1 MVLWGFVK
9 HWDIPIVKANNWGLS
24 YVLLISL
31 LLHFLCCLPFI
42 AQPNKA
48 TCTLRQFTF
57 GAMFTV
63 AVSAKTLTV
72 ILVFKARKPGGTMR
86 KQLVTGAS
94 NNVIPMCSLIRVI
107 VCEVWL
113 GTSPPFLDMD
123 TPSEPKELFIMCNK
137 ASVTAFYWVLGYPDP
152 LALGTFSLG
161 FPGQDPTWHLQ
172 WSHIVD
178 LQHAG
183 VLQCL
188 GHLPPCLAPR
198 ARSWW
203 PWRSSPC
210 WPPVPGPRPHLC
222 PRGLHYPPETRE
234 EHFERFKEF
243 KFPGK

>member
-1 MVLWGFVK
+1 MSCSSPSSFTSSAAY
-9 HWDIPIVKANNWGLS
+9 P
-24 YVLLISL
+24 SL
-31 LLHFLCCLPFI
+31 
-42 AQPNKA
+42 PNPAKPPA
-48 TCTLRQFTF
+48 PSDKFTF

-63 AVSAKTLTV
+63 AVSVKILTV

-188 GHLPPCLAPR
+188 GHLHPSLPQHQGQGHGVHRDLFHLGIQ
-198 ARSWW
+198 
-203 PWRSSPC
+203 C
-210 WPPVPGPRPHLC
+210 WATRLHLC
-222 PRGLHYPPETRE
+222 PKVLYYSPKTW
-234 EHFERFKEF
+234 
-243 KFPGK
+243 